1 LKRFLGID
9 LATEGKP
16 STLAVLC
23 GEDPPL
29 TLSGLSEFG
38 SKTELLKLLE
48 DFGAR
53 DLAVDVPLYLP
64 KEPESLR
71 EEEKALRK
79 LCIASYSPRAKS
91 MLPLHMWA
99 RDLFEI
105 DGEIEKEGFALGFG
119 GKTRV
124 FEIYP
129 NATFTLLG
137 RTVNPA
143 PLAPKRTVSGVFQRL
158 DILARFVRLPED
170 WSKLMTLRC
179 KVDDALDA
187 AAAAL
192 THFFIETKR
201 AQRLG
206 RCLWV
211 PSTSPQEG
219 SSSP

>member
-1 LKRFLGID
+1 MKRFLGID
-9 LATEGKP
+9 LATEGKS

-23 GEDPPL
+23 GEDLPL

-64 KEPESLR
+64 KEPESWR
-71 EEEKALRK
+71 EEEKALQK

-99 RDLFEI
+99 RKLFEI

-119 GKTRV
+119 GKARV
-124 FEIYP
+124 YEIYP
-129 NATFTLLG
+129 YATFVILSRRAGSYDFL
-137 RTVNPA
+137 PK
-143 PLAPKRTVSGVFQRL
+143 KRTKPGRAKRL
-158 DILARFVRLPED
+158 SLLAEFIPDLGKDI
-170 WSKLMTLRC
+170 WQKLNP
-179 KVDDALDA
+179 DALDA
-187 AAAAL
+187 VAAAL
-192 THFFIETKR
+192 THFLIETKR